1 MRQLVW
7 SVPPRGPSG
16 LCRQNSMLSIESMFN
31 GTRNTP
37 AKVPDAHS
45 IAIYEIA
52 KPSCFNCLFPLNRH
66 GRASLNGCYFV
77 RVGPARGRQRSE
89 GRRTAGAG
97 VYWAAWQPTG
107 GGKVAT
113 LVSGSRLAT
122 KLHGGHIGCK
132 ISAGVKVTTL
142 ESAVESADRQ
152 GAASITGIHSSCS
165 MPHVLPGREQRASE
179 EQATGAGA
187 HGLGPAPQAAWSPSS
202 STLEAA

>member
-1 MRQLVW
+1 MARETRLQR
-7 SVPPRGPSG
+7 S
-16 LCRQNSMLSIESMFN
+16 QMLIRSLYMKSL
-31 GTRNTP
+31 
-37 AKVPDAHS
+37 
-45 IAIYEIA
+45 

-97 VYWAAWQPTG
+97 VNWAAWQPTG

-132 ISAGVKVTTL
+132 ISAGVKVATL